1 MKNKFL
7 KAVLGGLLLS
17 LSSLAN
23 AGIIFTED
31 FSATS
36 GGSHHNGQQ
45 FQSNLDLVVANEW
58 AGWNRQGQSHGVDL
72 NTLVSA
78 PTDMAAMIW
87 QGHTLTLASAI
98 SGSNVFGTQYDL
110 SFLMSAAVYANGGQT
125 TTSNGGMWVEL
136 LKNDNTVLKSE
147 FFKPGAWTGTMAFSQ
162 ANLQYTGDGSGD
174 IRLQVRYS
182 AENNRFSGAVD
193 NLSLSSG
200 APTSVPEPSTLAIF
214 ALSMIGLAS
223 RRFKKQS

>member
-7 KAVLGGLLLS
+7 KVVTSGLLLS

-36 GGSHHNGQQ
+36 GGSYHNGQQ
-45 FQSNLDLVVANEW
+45 FQSNLNLVVANEW

-98 SGSNVFGTQYDL
+98 LGSNIFGTQYDL
-110 SFLMSAAVYANGGQT
+110 SFLMSAAVYAHGSQT
-125 TTSNGGMWVEL
+125 TTANGGMLVEI

-147 FFKPGAWTGTMAFSQ
+147 LFKPGAWTGTMAFSQ

-174 IRLQVRYS
+174 IRLQVSYS
-182 AENNRFSGAVD
+182 AEHNRFSGAID
-193 NLSLSSG
+193 NLSLSNE
-200 APTSVPEPSTLAIF
+200 AHTPVPEPSTLAIF
-214 ALSMIGLAS
+214 ALGIMGLVS